1 MGSIHVHEFISL
13 DGVIDTPTW
22 TAGYGFVPEMGRV
35 IGAVTEVAAAFGYD
49 IETHIGGL
57 R

>member
-13 DGVIDTPTW
+13 DGVIDTPVW

-35 IGAVTEVAAAFGYD
+35 LGEAFSNGVVYLNYRA
-49 IETHIGGL
+49 HP
-57 R
+57 